1 MVFNGNKRLQRFSR
15 SFFMESIIFFK
26 KMHFCTCHFH
36 RHDDRDS
43 VETVQVGESPRS
55 SSRSSCRKNKRRRVD
70 QTGNAHN
77 PDFID
82 LTDVTDQDEAASVRV
97 LEEINHSPYLDSS
110 IVLDA
115 NRFVVV

>member
-1 MVFNGNKRLQRFSR
+1 MYR
-15 SFFMESIIFFK
+15 
-26 KMHFCTCHFH
+26 HFH

-43 VETVQVGESPRS
+43 VETVHVGESPRS

-115 NRFVVV
+115 NRFVVVLSVGRKHCYTKDFYSASIFPLICH